1 MQKPLVAA
9 SLAGAL
15 ALVPLATPASAG
27 TGEAIRNVVLLGA
40 AAAAAALGITNY
52 NHKKRLKDEQEN
64 ETNRRQASFKA
75 YYYRKTGDYPT
86 PEQIHEWYVKTYGTE
101 PAT

>member
-1 MQKPLVAA
+1 MNKPLVAA

-27 TGEAIRNVVLLGA
+27 TGVAIRNIVLLG

-52 NHKKRLKDEQEN
+52 NHKKRLKDEQET
-64 ETNRRQASFKA
+64 ETGRRQASFKA
-75 YYYRKTGDYPT
+75 YYYRKNGAYPT